1 MLVLTLSFNRRSSST
16 ANRIYFIHSGRHA
29 IVRIRFTGLNII
41 NKTSLVL
48 KLMNTAGLAV
58 LQTHLTEDSAES
70 FTTSFTPPSAP
81 FRFQLSGQTK
91 EGFTF
96 QRLTHNTIQA
106 KSAVLRFIPRE
117 DHFRLQ
123 PRKRSFVLLEFYNVG
138 PAEWFHIKV
147 HDTRGFARSVFR
159 DTRFVRQGTQ
169 TAIFL
174 WLWPTAGKYQ
184 KGKTD
189 IVIVSVRGRS
199 SNKVSTAIVRM
210 LMT

>member
-1 MLVLTLSFNRRSSST
+1 MVVLV
-16 ANRIYFIHSGRHA
+16 AVVA
-29 IVRIRFTGLNII
+29 IVTAAKETSLQLLDFILMPQRRITRNHFKLGQYSHMLTCYIQLKRGLNY
-41 NKTSLVL
+41 L
-48 KLMNTAGLAV
+48 K
-58 LQTHLTEDSAES
+58 
-70 FTTSFTPPSAP
+70 
-81 FRFQLSGQTK
+81 R
-91 EGFTF
+91 
-96 QRLTHNTIQA
+96 HNTIQA